1 MKTLQVARNRFGQR
15 SVPHSGAKV
24 ISTNKSIQGV
34 WRPGMWGSSNLF
46 EMEKLRELPK
56 IPEIMM
62 RKNRENNPLP
72 DDEEKFREFMKV
84 KHG

>member
-1 MKTLQVARNRFGQR
+1 
-15 SVPHSGAKV
+15 
-24 ISTNKSIQGV
+24 
-34 WRPGMWGSSNLF
+34 MWGSSNLF